1 MPARSA
7 QSRARRR
14 GILQAPIIMLA
25 AVNVVFACLWG
36 VSTEDVWYR
45 ARQKDLTDRK

>member
-1 MPARSA
+1 MAS
-7 QSRARRR
+7 SRNGARRR

-36 VSTEDVWYR
+36 VSTEEVWYS